1 MTLASQLTSLTTTL
15 MTYYMTFIYVIGI
28 LGNLTNILIFSRRKL
43 RSNTCSRYF
52 IGMSVAQIFLFNTFG
67 LTRVI
72 ISRTG
77 VDLAGMNV
85 GLCKLRIFVYIFS
98 LGLTRQFLCL
108 ISIDRWILSTQHA
121 RIRQFSSPRLA
132 TSLIIGSVC
141 FWLMFSIHGLIGY
154 ETTSAHF
161 CGAPLGSAYAQFY
174 AIQITISSIVPFL
187 IISVFTLLTLHNVRH
202 YRRIQIIQPAVNVVI
217 STKKATTNRSLSMN
231 VSHYRR
237 EFQLMKVSLLQ
248 VIFYV
253 VFAMTSTI
261 FPLYS
266 YLTSTLP
273 KSTDQLA
280 IDAFIVSTALILLYT
295 YTASTFFLYTW
306 ASKTFRKE
314 LLLTFVRLVRWMK
327 RVHL

>member
-15 MTYYMTFIYVIGI
+15 MIYYMTPVYIIGI

-52 IGMSVAQIFLFNTFG
+52 IGMSVAQIVLFNTFG

-85 GLCKLRIFVYIFS
+85 GLCKLRIFVYIYS

-108 ISIDRWILSTQHA
+108 ISIDRWILSAQHA
-121 RIRQFSSPRLA
+121 RIRQFSSPRLV

-141 FWLMFSIHGLIGY
+141 FWLVFSIHGLIGY
-154 ETTSAHF
+154 EITSAHF
-161 CGAPLGSAYAQFY
+161 CGAPLGSAYAEFY

-187 IISVFTLLTLHNVRH
+187 IISAFTLLTFRNVRH
-202 YRRIQIIQPAVNVVI
+202 WRRVQIVQPSVNVANLA
-217 STKKATTNRSLSMN
+217 KKAITNRSLSMN

-237 EFQLMKVSLLQ
+237 EFQLMKISLLQ

-306 ASKTFRKE
+306 VSKTFRKE
-314 LLLTFVRLVRWMK
+314 LLLTLMTLVRWMK
-327 RVHL
+327 RAHL